1 MEEIIWFGWLSNTFL
16 HMERSTVA
24 MGQSCLYL
32 SVIYIEHAALENR
45 EMCTGRLTRVLE
57 RFIPWP
63 LTVRPKRYRG
73 RHFPCRTLVQFRA
86 NLVCRQY
93 IWQRAVVLADI
104 GDVVQHWTQ
113 CVILKL

>member
-1 MEEIIWFGWLSNTFL
+1 MRCARGDLPEFL
-16 HMERSTVA
+16 NGS
-24 MGQSCLYL
+24 S
-32 SVIYIEHAALENR
+32 
-45 EMCTGRLTRVLE
+45 LTSSDI
-57 RFIPWP
+57 IPWP

-104 GDVVQHWTQ
+104 GDVEHWTQ